1 MVFKFIS
8 SRHLGERK
16 IFQENNAK
24 LSEAEGGK
32 KRVETRIQI
41 HVDGDI

>member
-1 MVFKFIS
+1 MVFTFIS
-8 SRHLGERK
+8 SRHLGKRK

-32 KRVETRIQI
+32 KRVETHLQI
-41 HVDGDI
+41 HIDGDI